1 MFVVGKVNSRLL
13 VTFWKVKSYMWI
25 FGCKG
30 ALAPLTPALFKGQ
43 LYILNSKKL
52 MREANKIWEWKIIL
66 NPFVF
71 WNMILFG
78 NRVIAGV
85 ISWSEIMLDWGRPL
99 FQFDCSPYK
108 KMTTWRQNIGMMTLE
123 AKECLGLI
131 ALRQNQLC
139 WKPDFGLLASRAVR
153 QWISVVLR
161 HPVCGILLGQPSETD
176 TKIKLCLLLWIKSY
190 KTYKKSF

>member
-1 MFVVGKVNSRLL
+1 
-13 VTFWKVKSYMWI
+13 MWI
-25 FGCKG
+25 FGWKG

-52 MREANKIWEWKIIL
+52 MRQANKIWEWKIIL

-85 ISWSEIMLDWGRPL
+85 ISWSEITLDWGRPL
-99 FQFDCSPYK
+99 FQFDRGPYK
-108 KMTTWRQNIGMMTLE
+108 KMTTWRQNIRMMTLE

-139 WKPDFGLLASRAVR
+139 WKPDLGLLAFRAVR
-153 QWISVVLR
+153 Q
-161 HPVCGILLGQPSETD
+161 
-176 TKIKLCLLLWIKSY
+176 
-190 KTYKKSF
+190 